1 MYSWCLGAL
10 VVKSI
15 SNMDPKY
22 NYISHILLWMLP
34 VIAIQWAL
42 AWRIF
47 RRNLRAVFIPPLVI
61 GTFYSLADSV
71 AVRDGIWY
79 FDPAQNMGMFVGP
92 LPIEEIIFF
101 YTTALLVSQSFVMLV
116 PERFREKI

>member
-1 MYSWCLGAL
+1 
-10 VVKSI
+10 
-15 SNMDPKY
+15 MDQKY

-34 VIAIQWAL
+34 VIAIQWVL

-47 RRNLRAVFIPPLVI
+47 RRNVRAVFVPPLVI

-79 FDPAQNMGMFVGP
+79 FDPAQNMGLFVGP
-92 LPIEEIIFF
+92 LPVEEIIFF
-101 YTTALLVSQSFVMLV
+101 YITALLVSQSFVMLI
-116 PERFREKI
+116 PERYREKI